1 MGKLSYMAKR
11 LKNMDYKKMF
21 NTIDYLHDRT
31 KKSKV
36 SLFFDIVW
44 CGLRYQAGYSDYKL
58 FQMYDLNG
66 KQRKTIIT
74 RGINNSIVKKY
85 NNKEF
90 THYFHNKLDFNKKFN
105 KYLNRDWMELTE
117 SNYDEFVEF
126 TKKHKEIIV
135 KPVDQSCGQGIE
147 IFNVTNKNV
156 KEIYENLLETKRIL
170 IEEVVKQCKEISKLH
185 PSSINT
191 LRIVTLNHQIVASYI
206 RIGNKG
212 NVVDNFNHDGVAAPI
227 NIETGIVD
235 YPAIDKMDHI
245 YKTHPMTNEPILWL
259 NIPKWP
265 RIKRF
270 VTELSYVI
278 PEMGYVGW
286 DICVG
291 ETDLYLIEG
300 NEFPGHDIYQLPPHR
315 TDGIGM
321 LPRFK
326 KAMKEEKDNENSN
339 RN

>member
-1 MGKLSYMAKR
+1 
-11 LKNMDYKKMF
+11 
-21 NTIDYLHDRT
+21 
-31 KKSKV
+31 
-36 SLFFDIVW
+36 
-44 CGLRYQAGYSDYKL
+44 
-58 FQMYDLNG
+58 
-66 KQRKTIIT
+66 
-74 RGINNSIVKKY
+74 
-85 NNKEF
+85 
-90 THYFHNKLDFNKKFN
+90 
-105 KYLNRDWMELTE
+105 MELTE

-147 IFNVTNKNV
+147 IFNVTSKNV

-245 YKTHPMTNEPILWL
+245 YNILDSHYFLLL
-259 NIPKWP
+259 NTSHHI
-265 RIKRF
+265 
-270 VTELSYVI
+270 LN
-278 PEMGYVGW
+278 
-286 DICVG
+286 
-291 ETDLYLIEG
+291 L
-300 NEFPGHDIYQLPPHR
+300 H
-315 TDGIGM
+315 
-321 LPRFK
+321 
-326 KAMKEEKDNENSN
+326 
-339 RN
+339 